1 MRKTVALLTV
11 LAGCCACRSS
21 GTNQKVIAI
30 IPKGTAAL
38 FWQSIHSG
46 AMAAGRDFH
55 VTVLWN
61 GPALETDFSRQIQI
75 VDSMIAR
82 HVDGIGVSASDHTAL
97 NGVIERATRVG
108 IPVTVFDSGV
118 STTEYMTFLAT
129 NNSEAG
135 EMAARKLA
143 ELVQGKGKVAMLRHV
158 PGSVSTGD
166 RETRFEEVM
175 AKDFPQIRIVARQF
189 GMAEPAKA
197 QAAAENF
204 LSAHP
209 DLDGIFAS
217 GEASTLGAAQALKG
231 RRLGGK
237 VRLVGFDFGDELLA
251 DLRTGIISALIVQD
265 PFRIGYDTVKTLVD
279 KLNGRSSPKRIDLT
293 ARVIIAADLDKPE
306 IKALLFPDLRH
317 LN

>member
-1 MRKTVALLTV
+1 
-11 LAGCCACRSS
+11 
-21 GTNQKVIAI
+21 
-30 IPKGTAAL
+30 
-38 FWQSIHSG
+38 
-46 AMAAGRDFH
+46 
-55 VTVLWN
+55 
-61 GPALETDFSRQIQI
+61 
-75 VDSMIAR
+75 
-82 HVDGIGVSASDHTAL
+82 
-97 NGVIERATRVG
+97 
-108 IPVTVFDSGV
+108 
-118 STTEYMTFLAT
+118 
-129 NNSEAG
+129 
-135 EMAARKLA
+135 
-143 ELVQGKGKVAMLRHV
+143 
-158 PGSVSTGD
+158 
-166 RETRFEEVM
+166 M

-251 DLRTGIISALIVQD
+251 DLRAGIISALIVQD
-265 PFRIGYDTVKTLVD
+265 PFRIGYDTVKTLVN
-279 KLNGRSSPKRIDLT
+279 KLNGLSSPKRIDLT
-293 ARVIIAADLDKPE
+293 ARVITAADLDNPE

>member
-1 MRKTVALLTV
+1 
-11 LAGCCACRSS
+11 
-21 GTNQKVIAI
+21 
-30 IPKGTAAL
+30 
-38 FWQSIHSG
+38 
-46 AMAAGRDFH
+46 
-55 VTVLWN
+55 
-61 GPALETDFSRQIQI
+61 
-75 VDSMIAR
+75 
-82 HVDGIGVSASDHTAL
+82 
-97 NGVIERATRVG
+97 
-108 IPVTVFDSGV
+108 
-118 STTEYMTFLAT
+118 
-129 NNSEAG
+129 
-135 EMAARKLA
+135 
-143 ELVQGKGKVAMLRHV
+143 
-158 PGSVSTGD
+158 
-166 RETRFEEVM
+166 
-175 AKDFPQIRIVARQF
+175 
-189 GMAEPAKA
+189 MAEPAKA

-265 PFRIGYDTVKTLVD
+265 PFGIGYDTVKTLVD